1 MSLIMVLVVAISLS
15 MDAFSLSLAYGTLNM
30 NSKQINLL
38 SVMVGL
44 YHLIMPLIGM
54 YVGKTIIQLLPI
66 KPNTLVFI
74 VLLFIG
80 IEMIIETFKQE
91 KNVKV
96 MSFFEMLIF
105 GLAVSIDS
113 FTVGLGLKVI
123 YKIPFVAALIF
134 SISSLIFT
142 FLGLHLGKKINN
154 LVGKISTI
162 FGGITLIIIGI
173 LYLIQ

>member
-54 YVGKTIIQLLPI
+54 YIGKTIIQLLPI
-66 KPNTLVFI
+66 KPDTLVFI

-80 IEMIIETFKQE
+80 IEMIIETFKE
-91 KNVKV
+91 DKNVKV

-123 YKIPFVAALIF
+123 YEIPFVAALIF
-134 SISSLIFT
+134 AISSFVFT
-142 FLGLHLGKKINN
+142 FLGLHLGKQINN

-162 FGGITLIIIGI
+162 LGGVTLIIIGI
-173 LYLIQ
+173 LYLM